1 MNENHKQTTTALFD
15 PEEWRTQAADISEM
29 LRESGFT
36 PEITQGALG
45 GMGLLA
51 DQQKPSPVVKQLG
64 YLAMVRAY
72 LEFVERLKYDDV
84 HRIAG
89 AAESMLLYRLQ
100 CPDEGTGSS
109 AWNTLVTNMVTSFN
123 GDPGWNVEEPLLEL
137 GKEAQKAGDA
147 EVELILETVGTT
159 IQGYICGW

>member
-1 MNENHKQTTTALFD
+1 MNENHKQTKTAIVD
-15 PEEWRTQAADISEM
+15 PEEWRTQAADFSEM
-29 LRESGFT
+29 LRDLGFT
-36 PEITQGALG
+36 PEQIQKALG
-45 GMGLLA
+45 GAGLLA

-89 AAESMLLYRLQ
+89 AAENMLLYRLQ
-100 CPDEGTGSS
+100 CTDEGSGSS

-123 GDPGWNVEEPLLEL
+123 GDSGWDVEEPLLAL
-137 GKEAQKAGDA
+137 GKEAKKAGDT
-147 EVELILETVGTT
+147 EVALILETVGIT
-159 IQGYICGW
+159 IQGHICGW

>member
-84 HRIAG
+84 HRIVW
-89 AAESMLLYRLQ
+89 R
-100 CPDEGTGSS
+100 D
-109 AWNTLVTNMVTSFN
+109 TLCRGECRV
-123 GDPGWNVEEPLLEL
+123 
-137 GKEAQKAGDA
+137 
-147 EVELILETVGTT
+147 
-159 IQGYICGW
+159 